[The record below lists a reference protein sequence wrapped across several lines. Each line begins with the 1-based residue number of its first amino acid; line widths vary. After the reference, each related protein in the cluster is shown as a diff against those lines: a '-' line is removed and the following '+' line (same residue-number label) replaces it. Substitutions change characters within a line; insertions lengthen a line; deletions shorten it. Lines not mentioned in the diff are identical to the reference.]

1 MYDFF
6 SFRSFFVIPDSFFTK
21 KYHVLV
27 YLSILLAK
35 YVYLHNIIFD
45 NVTKVKIF
53 LTKKV
58 CGYIMK
64 KIAKRG
70 KNYG

>member
-1 MYDFF
+1 
-6 SFRSFFVIPDSFFTK
+6 
-21 KYHVLV
+21 
-27 YLSILLAK
+27 LSILLAK